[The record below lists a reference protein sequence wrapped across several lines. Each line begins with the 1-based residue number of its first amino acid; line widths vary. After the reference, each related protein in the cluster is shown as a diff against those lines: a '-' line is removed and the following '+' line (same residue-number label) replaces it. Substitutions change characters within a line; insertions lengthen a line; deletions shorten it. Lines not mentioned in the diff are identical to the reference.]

1 MLVIKG
7 EPSSPGSNITDRT
20 GEEINI
26 CLNLLWQ
33 SRQVLPFSYRLL
45 ILIYSTR
52 TFVTENFNAG
62 IRAG

>member
-33 SRQVLPFSYRLL
+33 SRQVLPFSY
-45 ILIYSTR
+45 STR

-62 IRAG
+62 IRSG